1 MQSGFH
7 SWWEVFYFPLFFKN
21 NVVNIFLL
29 EYLFINLQTET
40 NKRYFKNNQS

>member
-7 SWWEVFYFPLFFKN
+7 SGKYFISHFFFKN

-29 EYLFINLQTET
+29 EYLFINLHIKT
-40 NKRYFKNNQS
+40 NKR

>member
-7 SWWEVFYFPLFFKN
+7 GGRYFISHFFLKN